1 MTLDEREFTAAVFE
15 IGRTFGAEGC
25 SLPGSVSRI
34 GTVLGRSL
42 TAWERQEFAS
52 GWRAGEL
59 DRLNADGTLTA
70 AEMLGD
76 PLPY

>member
-1 MTLDEREFTAAVFE
+1 MDGLSERKFRGSEWDV
-15 IGRTFGAEGC
+15 GYTFGREGC

-34 GTVLGRSL
+34 GTRLGRSL
-42 TAWERQEFAS
+42 NEWERREFAA

-70 AEMLGD
+70 CELLD
-76 PLPY
+76 IPL